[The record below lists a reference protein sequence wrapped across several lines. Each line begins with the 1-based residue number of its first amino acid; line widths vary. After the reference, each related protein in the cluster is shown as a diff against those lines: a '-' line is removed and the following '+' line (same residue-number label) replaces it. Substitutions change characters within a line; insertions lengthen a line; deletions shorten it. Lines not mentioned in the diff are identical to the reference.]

1 MPHLLTLFLLAFALS
16 LDGFGIG
23 ITYGLRKMKI
33 PWLSIAIISICSGL
47 VIGVSMQLG
56 VLLSTFV
63 SPNVASWIGAGILIG
78 MGTWSLIQSLRSKS
92 AGAESDPWKEKANLS
107 SDRALSSRESGKDNT
122 ADGEAF
128 DSDSKTTV
136 FLLEIQKFGLVIQ
149 ILKKPSAADMDD
161 SGSIS
166 GYEAMWLGIALS
178 LDAFGAGLGAALLGL
193 PPLLTSVMIAFF
205 SGMFLVVGLKA
216 GFRFANSSFVQS
228 LTALPA
234 IMLIIMGILKLI

>member
-1 MPHLLTLFLLAFALS
+1 MPHLLTLLFLAFALS

-23 ITYGLRKMKI
+23 ITYGLRKMRI

-47 VIGVSMQLG
+47 VIGISMQVG
-56 VLLSTFV
+56 VLLSRFV
-63 SPNVASWIGAGILIG
+63 SPALASWIGAGILIA
-78 MGTWSLIQSLRSKS
+78 MGSWSLIQSFRNKS
-92 AGAESDPWKEKANLS
+92 VDNEAEHLKEKAKLS
-107 SDRALSSRESGKDNT
+107 SDSVMSSEPKD
-122 ADGEAF
+122 AE
-128 DSDSKTTV
+128 SKTTV
-136 FLLEIQKFGLVIQ
+136 FLLEIQKFGIVIQ

-193 PPLLTSVMIAFF
+193 PTLLTSVMIACF
-205 SGMFLVVGLKA
+205 SGMFLVLGLKA
-216 GFRFANSSFVQS
+216 GFRFASSTFVKS

-234 IMLIIMGILKLI
+234 IMLIVMGILKLM

>member
-1 MPHLLTLFLLAFALS
+1 MLSFALS

-47 VIGVSMQLG
+47 VIGLSMQLG
-56 VLLSTFV
+56 VLLSRFV
-63 SPNVASWIGAGILIG
+63 SPVVASWIGAGILIV
-78 MGTWSLIQSLRSKS
+78 MGTWSLIQSFRSKS
-92 AGAESDPWKEKANLS
+92 LDAETDLLKDKANLS
-107 SDRALSSRESGKDNT
+107 SETSLSSGHAADDYESDVELT
-122 ADGEAF
+122 
-128 DSDSKTTV
+128 DSESKKTV
-136 FLLEIQKFGLVIQ
+136 FLLEIQKFGIVIQ

-193 PPLLTSVMIAFF
+193 PPLLTSIMIALF
-205 SGMFLVVGLKA
+205 SGVFLVFGLKA
-216 GFRFANSSFVQS
+216 GFRFASSTFVQS

>member
-47 VIGVSMQLG
+47 VIGISMQLG
-56 VLLSTFV
+56 VLLSRFV
-63 SPNVASWIGAGILIG
+63 SPAVASWIGAGILIG
-78 MGTWSLIQSLRSKS
+78 MGTWSLIQSFRTK
-92 AGAESDPWKEKANLS
+92 AADTESGQLKDKANLS
-107 SDRALSSRESGKDNT
+107 SETALSSGGSKEDST
-122 ADGEAF
+122 ADREHL
-128 DSDSKTTV
+128 DSESKTTV
-136 FLLEIQKFGLVIQ
+136 FLLEIRKFGIVIQ

-193 PPLLTSVMIAFF
+193 PPLLTSVMIALF
-205 SGMFLVVGLKA
+205 SGMFLVLGLKA
-216 GFRFANSSFVQS
+216 GFRFASSGFVQS

>member
-1 MPHLLTLFLLAFALS
+1 MLAFALS

-33 PWLSIAIISICSGL
+33 PWLSIVIISVCSGL
-47 VIGVSMQLG
+47 VIGLSMQLG
-56 VLLSTFV
+56 VLLSHVV
-63 SPNVASWIGAGILIG
+63 SPVIASYIGAAILIG
-78 MGTWSLIQSLRSKS
+78 MGGWSLLQSLKSSGQDEPPVEQRPAGRDASDEDEQHIMKESK
-92 AGAESDPWKEKANLS
+92 K
-107 SDRALSSRESGKDNT
+107 
-122 ADGEAF
+122 
-128 DSDSKTTV
+128 TV
-136 FLLEIQKFGLVIQ
+136 FFLEFQKWGIVIQ

-193 PPLLTSVMIAFF
+193 PPLLTSVMIALF
-205 SGMFLVVGLKA
+205 SGMFLVLGLRA
-216 GFRFANSSFVQS
+216 GFRFAGAAWVRS

-234 IMLIIMGILKLI
+234 VMLIIMGLLKLI